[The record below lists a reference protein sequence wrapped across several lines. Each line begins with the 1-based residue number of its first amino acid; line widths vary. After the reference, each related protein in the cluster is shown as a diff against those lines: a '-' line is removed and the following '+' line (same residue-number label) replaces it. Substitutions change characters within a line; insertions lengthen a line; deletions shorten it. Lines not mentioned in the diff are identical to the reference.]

1 MAHVD
6 EFGATRHLL
15 TKEQLN
21 DLYRRIYDF
30 AADCTVEEY
39 KEFREAFIQIKTLI
53 HKRTIKQ

>member
-1 MAHVD
+1 MAHID
-6 EFGATRHLL
+6 EFGSTRHLL

-21 DLYRRIYDF
+21 DIYRRIDDF

-53 HKRTIKQ
+53 HTRMNKQ